1 MDFEALAFFA
11 ALFVTLT
18 SLAILIVTDW
28 RISIG
33 LLAAQYIGVFLL
45 VALEWPLA
53 MAVVKLVAGWMAS
66 AVLGMAMVSL
76 PQLNG
81 KINPSRSI
89 STQPGR
95 PDTTTPSSRLFYLLA
110 AFLVGLVVVSQTP
123 RVTNQL
129 PDIGFEQ
136 VWGGLIL
143 IGLGLLR
150 LGFTAQPLPTTL
162 GLLTLFSGFETL
174 YARLEAAP
182 LTAGLLAGIN
192 LGLALA
198 GAYLLLASH
207 MEEAE

>member
-1 MDFEALAFFA
+1 MDFESLALLA
-11 ALFVTLT
+11 AVLVTLT
-18 SLAILIVTDW
+18 SLAVLIVTDW

-33 LLAAQYIGVFLL
+33 LLAAQYIGVFVLA
-45 VALEWPLA
+45 ALEWPLA
-53 MAVVKLVAGWMAS
+53 MAVVKLVAGWMAG

-76 PQLNG
+76 PELSG
-81 KINPSRSI
+81 KTDPTYSI
-89 STQPGR
+89 STLPGR
-95 PDTTTPSSRLFYLLA
+95 YSTATPSSRLFYLLA
-110 AFLVGLVVVSQTP
+110 AAVVGLVVVSQTP
-123 RVTNQL
+123 RVTIL
-129 PDIGFEQ
+129 LADIRLEQ

-162 GLLTLFSGFETL
+162 GLLTLFSGFEIL